1 MIKLLIQM
9 FITFSLAMTIK
20 SGVNSKEVSTYP
32 IKDLIHYYDTINY
45 NPKAWKAKDYKT
57 PRLTFASIG
66 KHWNKESRM
75 IPVQD
80 KKTVFFRLMLPLI
93 LISNEQIRTERN
105 FILHSDLSNSRV
117 IYLAI
122 KYKIIK
128 TPIHAIT
135 AQQKTQL
142 LKRVDIIPPTLAL
155 AQAAEESGWGTS
167 RFTLKGN
174 SFFGLWNFSG
184 HGMIPNQQRKNL
196 GNYRISSYGS
206 PLQSTESYMF
216 SLNTVNAYENLRI
229 FRADLRSHNKPITGI
244 KLSNELLNYSER
256 GAAYPRSLQH
266 IIQYN
271 NLEGLDDAFLV
282 PIR

>member
-1 MIKLLIQM
+1 MRKLFIQM
-9 FITFSLAMTIK
+9 LITLSLAMTIN
-20 SGVNSKEVSTYP
+20 SGVNSKEVSTFP

-45 NPKAWKAKDYKT
+45 NQKAWKAKDYKT
-57 PRLTFASIG
+57 PRLTFATIG
-66 KHWNKESRM
+66 KHWDQESRI

-80 KKTVFFRLMLPLI
+80 KKSVFFRLMLPLI
-93 LISNEQIRTERN
+93 LISNEQISTERN
-105 FILHSDLSNSRV
+105 IIMHSDLSNSRV

-128 TPIHAIT
+128 TAVHAIT

-142 LKRVDIIPPTLAL
+142 LQKVDIIPPTLAL

-167 RFTLKGN
+167 RFTLEGN
-174 SFFGLWNFSG
+174 AFFGQWNFSG
-184 HGMIPNQQRKNL
+184 HGMIPNQQRKEL
-196 GNYRISSYGS
+196 GNYRVSSYDS
-206 PLQSTESYMF
+206 PLKSTESYMF

-229 FRADLRSHNKPITGI
+229 LRADLRHHNKPITGI
-244 KLSNELLNYSER
+244 KLSNELLHYSER

-282 PIR
+282 PSR